1 MKRRAVFVV
10 CAALTVALSERP
22 RAAYRPTAVELQLVE
37 ERARELGRRIARLRA
52 LQIDDRALAEVEIF
66 HKALAWQ
73 LRYPE
78 EIHRR
83 RYLHDALNAAAAG
96 VERAAAL
103 AAGARPWAAARGW
116 VLRAYRSRV
125 DGSVQP
131 YAVSIPGSYDPA
143 KPMRLDVVL
152 HGRNSRLSEVSF
164 IAAHAP
170 DRPVPLDQ
178 DRLILEVFGRTNN
191 AYRWA
196 GETDVFEALEAAR
209 ANYNVDPQ
217 KIVLRGFSMGG
228 AGAWH
233 IGLHYPDRWAAV
245 EAGAGFTD
253 TLDYAQASLGGGVAA
268 YQRPALRIY
277 DAVDYA
283 VNARNLAVV
292 GYGGED
298 DPQLRA
304 AINVLDA
311 LAFDGA
317 QFSRQGL
324 DWSTQSLN
332 AIFLVGPAT
341 GHRFHPE
348 SKLRAERFIRDALA
362 DGRETPQSFR
372 CVTYT
377 TRYSRCFAAE
387 IDGLE
392 KHYARAEVS
401 MLRENDRIA
410 VATDNVSRLRLDS
423 LPAASRI
430 EVDGQEIA
438 TGARSPL
445 LLQRVD
451 GSWTSAPSAADWRGP
466 APVKRPGLQG
476 PIDDAFLSAF
486 VAVAPSGESPNPG
499 VAAAAGERL
508 AAFQREFPK
517 WLRGDV
523 PAVADTDITEAD
535 IREKHLV
542 LFGDPH
548 SNRIL
553 AKIAGELPIRWDSA
567 AVRIGARSFDAA
579 RHILVMIAPNPLN
592 PDRYV
597 VLNTGHTFGE
607 AEFRGTNALLF
618 PRLGDYAALTLDGR
632 VATAGFFDESWSV
645 PAAPDP

>member
-1 MKRRAVFVV
+1 M
-10 CAALTVALSERP
+10 
-22 RAAYRPTAVELQLVE
+22 
-37 ERARELGRRIARLRA
+37 
-52 LQIDDRALAEVEIF
+52 
-66 HKALAWQ
+66 
-73 LRYPE
+73 
-78 EIHRR
+78 
-83 RYLHDALNAAAAG
+83 
-96 VERAAAL
+96 
-103 AAGARPWAAARGW
+103 
-116 VLRAYRSRV
+116 
-125 DGSVQP
+125 
-131 YAVSIPGSYDPA
+131 
-143 KPMRLDVVL
+143 
-152 HGRNSRLSEVSF
+152 
-164 IAAHAP
+164 
-170 DRPVPLDQ
+170 
-178 DRLILEVFGRTNN
+178 
-191 AYRWA
+191 
-196 GETDVFEALEAAR
+196 
-209 ANYNVDPQ
+209 
-217 KIVLRGFSMGG
+217 
-228 AGAWH
+228 
-233 IGLHYPDRWAAV
+233 
-245 EAGAGFTD
+245 
-253 TLDYAQASLGGGVAA
+253 
-268 YQRPALRIY
+268 
-277 DAVDYA
+277 
-283 VNARNLAVV
+283 
-292 GYGGED
+292 
-298 DPQLRA
+298 
-304 AINVLDA
+304 
-311 LAFDGA
+311 
-317 QFSRQGL
+317 
-324 DWSTQSLN
+324 
-332 AIFLVGPAT
+332 
-341 GHRFHPE
+341 
-348 SKLRAERFIRDALA
+348 
-362 DGRETPQSFR
+362 
-372 CVTYT
+372 TYT

-523 PAVADTDITEAD
+523 PAVADMDVTEAD

-618 PRLGDYAALTLDGR
+618 PRLGDYAALPSTAAWQPPVSSTKAGASRQIPVRNRNPTVRLPARREPAYGGQRIDIAAAAAQGKR
-632 VATAGFFDESWSV
+632 HSVANHVANRRISSGCVSAETQIRAAVV
-645 PAAPDP
+645 PRDVHETVAAQNDCVR

>member
-1 MKRRAVFVV
+1 MKRLFVPLA
-10 CAALTVALSERP
+10 CAAATLAPAQRSP
-22 RAAYRPTAVELQLVE
+22 AAYRPTAVELQLVE
-37 ERARELGRRIARLRA
+37 DRARELERSIAQLRESP
-52 LQIDDRALAEVEIF
+52 IDNEAVAEVEIF
-66 HKALAWQ
+66 HKALEWQ

-78 EIHRR
+78 EIYRR
-83 RYLHDALNAAAAG
+83 SYLHDALNAAAVG
-96 VERAAAL
+96 LERAAAL
-103 AAGARPWAAARGW
+103 AAGARPWAAAKGW
-116 VLRAYRSRV
+116 ALRAYRSRV

-131 YAVSIPGSYDPA
+131 YAVSVPASYDPA
-143 KPMRLDVVL
+143 QPMRLDVVL

-209 ANYNVDPQ
+209 ANYNVDPER
-217 KIVLRGFSMGG
+217 IVLRGFSMGG

-233 IGLHYPDRWAAV
+233 LGLHHPDRWAAV

-253 TLDYAQASLGGGVAA
+253 TLAYAQASLSGGVAS
-268 YQRPALRIY
+268 YQRPALHIY

-283 VNARNLAVV
+283 VNARNLPVV

-298 DPQLRA
+298 DPQLQA
-304 AINVLDA
+304 SINILDA

-324 DWSTQSLN
+324 DWTTQSLN

-348 SKLRAERFIRDALA
+348 SKLRAERFIREALA
-362 DGRETPQSFR
+362 GERETPKSFR

-377 TRYSRCFAAE
+377 TRYARCFAAE

-392 KHYARAEVS
+392 KHYARAEVR
-401 MLRENDRIA
+401 MLRENGRVA
-410 VATDNVSRLRLDS
+410 VATDNVSRLRLDD
-423 LPAASRI
+423 LPPASRI
-430 EVDGQEIA
+430 EVDGQQIA
-438 TGARSPL
+438 AGADDSL
-445 LLQRVD
+445 LLRRVD
-451 GSWTSAPSAADWRGP
+451 GSWQAVASVADWRGP

-476 PIDDAFLSAF
+476 PIDDAFGSAF
-486 VAVAPSGESPNPG
+486 VAVTPSAAALNPG
-499 VAAAAGERL
+499 VAAAASERL

-517 WLRGDV
+517 WLRGDA
-523 PAVADTDITEAD
+523 PAVADTDVTEAD

-553 AKIAGELPIRWDSA
+553 AKIAGDLPIHWD
-567 AVRIGARSFDAA
+567 ARGDPH
-579 RHILVMIAPNPLN
+579 RRKKLPT
-592 PDRYV
+592 R
-597 VLNTGHTFGE
+597 
-607 AEFRGTNALLF
+607 RGT
-618 PRLGDYAALTLDGR
+618 
-632 VATAGFFDESWSV
+632 SS
-645 PAAPDP
+645 

>member
-1 MKRRAVFVV
+1 MKRFLVPLV
-10 CAALTVALSERP
+10 CAAAALAPAQRP
-22 RAAYRPTAVELQLVE
+22 GAAYRPTAVELQLVE
-37 ERARELGRRIARLRA
+37 DRARELERGIAQLRER
-52 LQIDDRALAEVEIF
+52 QIDDAAVAEVEIF

-78 EIHRR
+78 EIYRR
-83 RYLHDALNAAAAG
+83 RYLHDALNAAATG
-96 VERAAAL
+96 IKRAAAL
-103 AAGARPWAAARGW
+103 AAARGW
-116 VLRAYRSRV
+116 ALRAYRSRV
-125 DGSVQP
+125 DGSAQP
-131 YAVSIPGSYDPA
+131 YAVSVPRSYDPE

-170 DRPVPLDQ
+170 DRRVPLDQ

-196 GETDVFEALEAAR
+196 GETDVFEALAAVR
-209 ANYNVDPQ
+209 ANYSVDAE

-233 IGLHYPDRWAAV
+233 LGLHHPDRWAAV

-253 TLDYAQASLGGGVAA
+253 TLDYAQASLSGGVAA
-268 YQRPALRIY
+268 YQRPALHIY

-298 DPQLRA
+298 DPQLQA
-304 AINVLDA
+304 SINILDA

-324 DWSTQSLN
+324 DWTTQSLN
-332 AIFLVGPAT
+332 AVFLVGPAT

-348 SKLRAERFIRDALA
+348 SKLRAERFIREALA
-362 DGRETPQSFR
+362 GERETPQSFR

-377 TRYSRCFAAE
+377 TRYARCFAAE

-392 KHYARAEVS
+392 QHYARAEVR
-401 MLRENDRIA
+401 MLRENGRVA
-410 VATDNVSRLRLDS
+410 VATDNVSRLRLDD
-423 LPAASRI
+423 LPPASRI

-438 TGARSPL
+438 AEADESL
-445 LLQRVD
+445 LLKRVE
-451 GSWTSAPSAADWRGP
+451 GNWTAAPSVADWRGP

-476 PIDDAFLSAF
+476 PIDDAFGSAF
-486 VAVAPSGESPNPG
+486 VAVAPSAEPLNPG
-499 VAAAAGERL
+499 VAAAAGKRL
-508 AAFQREFPK
+508 AALQREFPK
-517 WLRGDV
+517 WLRGDA
-523 PAVADTDITEAD
+523 PTVADTDVTEAD

-553 AKIAGELPIRWDSA
+553 AKIAADLPIRWDSA
-567 AVRIGARSFDAA
+567 AIRIGARSFDAA

-597 VLNTGHTFGE
+597 VLNSGHTFGE

-632 VATAGFFDESWSV
+632 VAAAGFFDENWSI
-645 PAAPDP
+645 AADSAP